1 MEKIGIALIGLG
13 CRGSFLIKRVFTKMK
28 DVRVV
33 AVSDSYADRMDAA
46 VQLINQATGD
56 TPVQEADYRRVLER
70 EDVAAVFI
78 FTDWTTHIK
87 IAIEAM
93 QAGKAVGMEVGCAY
107 SIEECWDLVKTYE
120 RTKAPF
126 MLLENCCFDKMELLA
141 TSLVRKG
148 VLGKIVHASGA
159 YGHDLRE
166 EIADG
171 YLNRHYRKDNYIH
184 RNCDNYPTHEFGP
197 IAKILNINRGNR
209 ILSIVSF
216 ASKSEGLKEFIKTH
230 RPNSGDG
237 ELTFNQGDVIT
248 TMIKYANG
256 ETVSLKLETTL
267 PRRYDREFYLSGTKG
282 SFSQTTNSV
291 FLDGDDEWASLD
303 KVKDTAANFQD
314 YLPSVWKNI
323 TEEDKKSGHGG
334 MDGIT
339 IRQFI
344 KCLKVGEEMPIDVY
358 DAATWLSIGCL
369 SEQSIATGSVVYCP
383 DFTNGQWVRRQP
395 KDVIELD

>member
-1 MEKIGIALIGLG
+1 MEKVGIALIGLG
-13 CRGSFLIKRVFTKMK
+13 NRGSSLIKDVFVKMK
-28 DVRVV
+28 DIRVV
-33 AVSDSYADRMDAA
+33 AVCDGYIDRMDDAA
-46 VQLINQATGD
+46 QTIFESTSD
-56 TPVQEADYRRVLER
+56 TPVKEQDYRKILRMKEVE
-70 EDVAAVFI
+70 AVFI
-78 FTDWTTHIK
+78 FTDWTTHIQ

-93 QAGKAVGMEVGCAY
+93 DCGKAVAMEVGCAY

-120 RTKAPF
+120 RTKTPF
-126 MLLENCCFDKMELLA
+126 MLLENCCFDRMELLV

-166 EIADG
+166 EVADG
-171 YLNRHYRKDNYIH
+171 YINRHYRKDNYIH

-209 ILSIVSF
+209 ILSLVSF

-230 RPNSGDG
+230 RPDRVDE

-248 TMIKYANG
+248 TMIKCANG

-267 PRRYDREFYLSGTKG
+267 PRRYDRELYISGTKG
-282 SFSQTTNSV
+282 NFSQTTNSV
-291 FLDGDDEWASLD
+291 FVDGDGEWAGLD
-303 KVKDTAANFQD
+303 QVKDTTAKYEN
-314 YLPSVWKNI
+314 YLPSVWKNM
-323 TEEDKKSGHGG
+323 TEEDKKGGHGG

-339 IRQFI
+339 VKRFI
-344 KCLKVGEEMPIDVY
+344 TALKTGEEMPIDVY

-383 DFTNGQWVRRQP
+383 DFTNGKWVRREP
-395 KDVIELD
+395 KDVISLD